1 MYKLWNELE
10 MNRRIIHFS
19 GVIIPIA
26 YLMGI
31 VSWKFIG
38 VILFILSLIVLKLE
52 YVRLYHGFDNIIY
65 DNLTRTYEADSIAGY
80 ALYVIGIFLAWLF
93 YPPIAAISG
102 MLMLSVGDPI
112 SGIIGSIEETDETQ
126 WWIVIIIFVTCSF
139 IVLPVTI
146 LELGISYG
154 IISAIIG
161 SVGAVIVDEFKPR
174 INGQI
179 IDDNLTIPLVSGLL
193 ITIFTVLF

>member
-80 ALYVIGIFLAWLF
+80 ALYVIGIFLAFLSTYCRDFRNVNVVCWRPDKWYNRF
-93 YPPIAAISG
+93 Y
-102 MLMLSVGDPI
+102 
-112 SGIIGSIEETDETQ
+112 
-126 WWIVIIIFVTCSF
+126 
-139 IVLPVTI
+139 
-146 LELGISYG
+146 
-154 IISAIIG
+154 
-161 SVGAVIVDEFKPR
+161 
-174 INGQI
+174 
-179 IDDNLTIPLVSGLL
+179 
-193 ITIFTVLF
+193 

>member
-112 SGIIGSIEETDETQ
+112 SGI
-126 WWIVIIIFVTCSF
+126 
-139 IVLPVTI
+139 
-146 LELGISYG
+146 
-154 IISAIIG
+154 
-161 SVGAVIVDEFKPR
+161 
-174 INGQI
+174 
-179 IDDNLTIPLVSGLL
+179 
-193 ITIFTVLF
+193 

>member
-1 MYKLWNELE
+1 LA
-10 MNRRIIHFS
+10 F
-19 GVIIPIA
+19 
-26 YLMGI
+26 
-31 VSWKFIG
+31 
-38 VILFILSLIVLKLE
+38 LS
-52 YVRLYHGFDNIIY
+52 
-65 DNLTRTYEADSIAGY
+65 TYCRDFRNVNVVCWRPDKWY
-80 ALYVIGIFLAWLF
+80 
-93 YPPIAAISG
+93 
-102 MLMLSVGDPI
+102 
-112 SGIIGSIEETDETQ
+112 IGSIEETDETQ